1 MSEIIS
7 AIICTH
13 NRSAFLSKAINS
25 LFNQSISKSLY
36 EILVIDNCSTDSTAE
51 VVQKF
56 STGHKVRYVYEPR
69 LGLSHAR
76 NTGWRNARGKYAA
89 YLDDD
94 AVADEVWLE
103 KALEA
108 FGKMTPMPGCV
119 GGRVTG
125 IWETARPK
133 WLSDELLTGLTVL
146 DWSNEPQQIHDLN
159 QKWLAGANIAFSIEV
174 MKQIG
179 GFVPC
184 LDRVG
189 NNLLSGG
196 DVFLQKQI
204 VKAGYSCIYY
214 PDMAVKHHVPKTR
227 LTQQWFIPRYFW
239 QGVSDAVAQIIE
251 QAVSP
256 AERLRLAIPFII
268 KLCRK
273 PQTLLHLILSSKNPG
288 QFTRKCFAMITL
300 GHILGL
306 LYLAKP
312 EK

>member
-1 MSEIIS
+1 MSEVIS

-13 NRSAFLSKAINS
+13 NRATFLVKAIKS
-25 LFNQSISKSLY
+25 LLNQSISKSLY
-36 EILVIDNCSTDSTAE
+36 EILIIDNCSTDATAE
-51 VVQKF
+51 IVRNF
-56 STGHKVRYVYEPR
+56 STEHKLRYYYEPR

-76 NTGWRNARGKYAA
+76 NTGWCNAKGKYVA

-103 KALEA
+103 KAIEA
-108 FGKMTPMPGCV
+108 FEKMIPMPGCV

-125 IWETARPK
+125 IWEASRPE
-133 WLSDELLTGLTVL
+133 WLSDELVTGLTVL
-146 DWSNEPQQIHDLN
+146 DWSDEPQQIYDLN

-174 MKQIG
+174 LKKIG

-204 VKAGYSCIYY
+204 VKAGYSCVYY
-214 PDMAVKHHVPKTR
+214 PDMSVWHHVPKTR
-227 LTQQWFIPRYFW
+227 LTQKWFIPRYFW

-251 QAVSP
+251 QVALP
-256 AERLRLAIPFII
+256 AERFRLVLPLII
-268 KLCRK
+268 KLFRK
-273 PQTLLHLILSSKNPG
+273 PQTLSYLIFPSKNPEC
-288 QFTRKCFAMITL
+288 FTRKCFAMIAL

-306 LYLAKP
+306 LYLAKL

>member
-13 NRSAFLSKAINS
+13 NRAKFLAKAINS
-25 LFNQSISKSLY
+25 LVNQSISKSLY

-51 VVQKF
+51 VVRKF
-56 STGHKVRYVYEPR
+56 SADHNVRYFYEPR

-76 NTGWRNARGKYAA
+76 NTGWYNARGKYAA

-94 AVADEVWLE
+94 AVADSVWLE
-103 KALEA
+103 KTIEA
-108 FGKMTPMPGCV
+108 FEKMEPVPGCV
-119 GGRVTG
+119 GGRITG
-125 IWETARPK
+125 IWEASRPR
-133 WLSDELLTGLTVL
+133 WLSDELVTGLTVL
-146 DWSNEPQQIHDLN
+146 DWSNEPLQIHDLN

-174 MKQIG
+174 LKKIG
-179 GFVPC
+179 GFIPC

-204 VKAGYSCIYY
+204 VKEGYNCIYY
-214 PDMAVKHHVPKTR
+214 PDMAVQHLVPKTR
-227 LTQQWFIPRYFW
+227 LTQKWFILRYFW
-239 QGVSDAVAQIIE
+239 QGVSDSVVQIVE
-251 QAVSP
+251 QVVSP
-256 AERLRLAIPFII
+256 TERLQRSLPLII
-268 KLCRK
+268 KLFQK
-273 PQTLLHLILSSKNPG
+273 PQNLSYLIFPSKNPER
-288 QFTRKCFAMITL
+288 FTQKCFAMITI

-306 LYLAKP
+306 LYLAKT